1 MAGAEGVGVLHDE
14 LPAAHEAKARA
25 ELVAELILNL
35 VKRHGKLF
43 IRTQLV
49 AHEVGEGLLVG
60 GAEDEVALVAV
71 VQAHKLGA
79 IRAVAARLLPKLGRG
94 DDGDLDFLGA
104 DALHLVADDIL
115 DFLDDAPA
123 KRKVAVQAG
132 SSLAD
137 HTGTEQ
143 ELMAHELGL
152 GGILLEG
159 GGIEPRH
166 LLITLHVL
174 SNLPMEGRVAARL
187 GFSNY

>member
-1 MAGAEGVGVLHDE
+1 MAGAEGIGVLHDE
-14 LPAAHEAKARA
+14 LPAAHEAESRT
-25 ELVAELILNL
+25 ELVAELVLDLI
-35 VKRHGKLF
+35 KRHRELLIG
-43 IRTQLV
+43 TQLV
-49 AHEVGEGLLVG
+49 AHEVGESLLMG

-71 VQAHKLGA
+71 VQAHELGA

-94 DDGDLDFLGA
+94 DDGDLDLLGA
-104 DALHLVADDIL
+104 DALHLVADNVL

-123 KRKVAVQAG
+123 KRQIAVQAG
-132 SSLAD
+132 GGLAN
-137 HTGTEQ
+137 HAGAEQ

-174 SNLPMEGRVAARL
+174 SNLPMKGRVEARL
-187 GFSNY
+187 RFSNY